1 MRDTIIITGYMK
13 KRLEEFRDLRIKEYE
28 HMEMFSDAEEFKEMS
43 AADLIEKALFEI
55 VYLKNRGL

>member
-1 MRDTIIITGYMK
+1 MRDTIIISGYMK

-28 HMEMFSDAEEFKEMS
+28 HMEMFADAEEFKEMS